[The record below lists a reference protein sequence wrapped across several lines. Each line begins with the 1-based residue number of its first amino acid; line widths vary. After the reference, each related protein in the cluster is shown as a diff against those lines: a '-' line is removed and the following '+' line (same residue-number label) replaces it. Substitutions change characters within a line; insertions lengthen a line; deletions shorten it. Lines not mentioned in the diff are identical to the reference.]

1 MDAWIGNAV
10 GKMHINDI
18 SNIDLAGALNVTP
31 QYISEI
37 LNGKKSPKN
46 IEQRVMNAIDEI
58 ISERK

>member
-1 MDAWIGNAV
+1 MEKWIGNAV
-10 GKMHINDI
+10 GKMHLNDI
-18 SNIDLAGALNVTP
+18 SNIELAGALNVTP

-46 IEQRVMNAIDEI
+46 IEQRIMTAIDEI